1 MYKNYIYNIN
11 IYVKIILKFIYF
23 YLFIIIYNNII
34 IYYCYYY

>member
-11 IYVKIILKFIYF
+11 IYVKIFLKFIYF